1 MAHKRDREATR
12 ARLLDCARL
21 RFARDGYDGA
31 SVRDV
36 AGDVGVDA
44 ALVFRYFG
52 SKSNLFAEAMAG
64 SSDPVALPSGPVEEL
79 PAKLLQQL
87 VFEDWAEYAGEH
99 PLIAMLRSAGHE
111 DMRDRVRQQVCDGY
125 LGALEELAEGNDD
138 AALRT
143 ELFGAWL
150 LGIGILR
157 TAVGTPGSSP
167 RPASKTWPHTSPRWP
182 QPCSAAPSPALRHPR
197 TDQLGW
203 SPSGW

>member
-12 ARLLDCARL
+12 ARLLDCARV

-36 AGDVGVDA
+36 AGDVGVDP

-52 SKSNLFAEAMAG
+52 SKSQLFTEAMAT
-64 SSDPVALPSGPVEEL
+64 SSAPVVLPDGPLDEL
-79 PAKLLQQL
+79 PAKLLRDL

-111 DMRDRVRQQVCDGY
+111 DMRDRVREQVCNGY
-125 LGALEELAEGNDD
+125 LDVLKELADGNDD
-138 AALRT
+138 AELRT
-143 ELFGAWL
+143 ELFAAWL

-157 TAVGTPGSSP
+157 TAVGTPTLTKATEQDLMPHLATVGEALFG
-167 RPASKTWPHTSPRWP
+167 RPIPI
-182 QPCSAAPSPALRHPR
+182 PAE
-197 TDQLGW
+197 D
-203 SPSGW
+203 